1 MKAIVLRELGEPNK
15 LRSEEAPEPIP
26 GPLEVVVRLKAAALN
41 HRDLWIRQGLYADIQ
56 LPIILGSDGSG
67 EVVAL
72 GSKVSTTLVGQ
83 PVLINPCLDWG
94 PNPRVHQPK
103 MRILG
108 MPTNGTYAQLVAV
121 PAANLRP
128 KPQVLSFEE
137 AAALPLAAMT
147 AYRVVVTKAKVR
159 PGETVLVNG
168 IGGGVAIFAM
178 QLAQAV
184 GAQIVVTSGSEA
196 KIHRACKMGALGGVN
211 YHDTDWSRKLRRLL
225 DGRPLA
231 VILDGSGGNMLEKAL
246 ELIAPAG
253 RIVSYGATLGAIKQI
268 EVRRIFWKQLTI
280 MGSTMATP
288 HEFDAFL
295 QLYSERQLRPLID
308 QVFPLEEASLAHQ
321 RMEKAQQFGK
331 IVLAIS

>member
-1 MKAIVLRELGEPNK
+1 MQAIVLRELGEPKK
-15 LRSEEAPEPIP
+15 LRLEEVPEPIL

-41 HRDLWIRQGLYADIQ
+41 HRDLWIRQGLYANIQ

-67 EVVAL
+67 EVVAV
-72 GSKVSTTLVGQ
+72 GSEISTIPVGQ
-83 PVLINPCLDWG
+83 SVIINPCLDWG
-94 PNPRVHQPK
+94 PDPRVHQPK

-108 MPTNGTYAQLVAV
+108 MPNNGTYAQLVAV
-121 PAANLRP
+121 PAANIRP
-128 KPQVLSFEE
+128 KPQGLSFEE

-147 AYRVVVTKAKVR
+147 AYRAVVTKAKVQ
-159 PGETVLVNG
+159 PGEIVLVNG
-168 IGGGVAIFAM
+168 IGGGVAVFAM

-184 GAQIVVTSGSEA
+184 GAQIVVTSGSDA
-196 KIHRACKMGALGGVN
+196 KIHRACRMGVLGGVN
-211 YHDTDWSRKLRRLL
+211 YHDSEWNQQLHRLL

-231 VILDGSGGNMLEKAL
+231 VILDGTGGNMLEKAL
-246 ELIAPAG
+246 EMIAPAG
-253 RIVSYGATLGAIKQI
+253 RIVSYGATLGATKQI

-295 QLYSERQLRPLID
+295 QLYSEQQLRPLID

-321 RMEKAQQFGK
+321 RMEKSEQFGK
-331 IVLAIS
+331 IVLTIS